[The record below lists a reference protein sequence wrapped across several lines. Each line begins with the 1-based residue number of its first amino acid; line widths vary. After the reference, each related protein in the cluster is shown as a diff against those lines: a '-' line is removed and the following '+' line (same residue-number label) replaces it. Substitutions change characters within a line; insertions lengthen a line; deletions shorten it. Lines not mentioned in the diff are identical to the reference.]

1 MISVMPRAMQ
11 IAPGF
16 MPARLYLGASLAAA
30 NRHKEAAGLIQSA
43 ANTPPNAVVARL
55 AGEEWIKA
63 GQPVLAITPLEL
75 AMLQPGVDARTRKL
89 MGMAYVLGG
98 RPADAVAVL
107 TPYLET
113 NPGDQSAQLAAIFG
127 TYIRHLNAPQ
137 PATLAADKINIAKWS
152 KAYSASKGAMQPLV
166 SAWVTHVQSLR

>member
-1 MISVMPRAMQ
+1 
-11 IAPGF
+11 
-16 MPARLYLGASLAAA
+16 
-30 NRHKEAAGLIQSA
+30 
-43 ANTPPNAVVARL
+43 VVARL

-75 AMLQPGVDARTRKL
+75 AMQQPGVEARTRKL

-137 PATLAADKINIAKWS
+137 PATLAADKINIAKWAKAFTGS
-152 KAYSASKGAMQPLV
+152 KSAMQPLV
-166 SAWVTHVQSLR
+166 AAWVKHVQSLP